1 MKTKFVVAAILILFN
16 SLCPAQNADL
26 PSDFLSKEFHS
37 ERRQKL
43 RDKLPAN
50 SVAVLFANA
59 VRNRANDVDYFFHQ
73 DPDFLYLTGYKEPN
87 SVLLIFKDLQTAN
100 NGAQYNEI
108 IFTQARNARAEMWTG
123 RRLGKEGVKSSLG
136 FEQAFDATEF
146 SRYNVNFSKFDQV
159 LFFDFKNDVRDV
171 LKDSTD
177 LYDLIEKFKAK
188 VNYPVKNGVT
198 LAVEPNKNNLNTTG
212 LGPLLADLRGVK
224 TKEELELLRK
234 AASISAIGHAE
245 AMKAI
250 RPGLSEREI
259 QGLQEYV
266 FKKYQAEDQGYPSIV
281 GAGHNGCILH
291 YMENYKPSITNKE
304 LILMDLAA
312 EYHGYSADVTRTVP
326 VNGKFSLEQ
335 KQIYELVLQ
344 AQEAVFKICKPGTPF
359 KEIENTARVTINKGL
374 KELGFPITSET
385 ERNLF
390 YPHGCSH
397 HIGLDVHDR
406 GKYDSLRQNMVITV
420 EPGIYIPENSNCDKK
435 WWGISVRIED
445 DVLITEKGNELLS
458 FAAPRTVKDIEELMK
473 QPSAFDNFV
482 LPELD
487 KVKPKTKG
495 EK

>member
-1 MKTKFVVAAILILFN
+1 MKIKLLVIIL
-16 SLCPAQNADL
+16 LCQLSYLLNAQNIDL
-26 PSDFLSKEFHS
+26 PSDFLSKKFYAG
-37 ERRQKL
+37 RREIL
-43 RDKLPAN
+43 REKLPAN

-59 VRNRANDVDYFFHQ
+59 IRNRANDVDYFFHQ

-87 SVLLIFKDLQTAN
+87 SVLLIFKELQTAN
-100 NGAQYNEI
+100 NGKQYNEI
-108 IFTQARNARAEMWTG
+108 LFAQARNARAEMWTG
-123 RRLGKEGVKSSLG
+123 RRLGSEGVKSLLG
-136 FEQAFDATEF
+136 FEQSFDAVEF
-146 SRYNVNFSKFDQV
+146 SRYDINFSTFDQV

-171 LKDSTD
+171 PKDSTD
-177 LYDLIEKFKAK
+177 LYDLIEKFKTKAS
-188 VNYPVKNGVT
+188 YPKSNGVT
-198 LAVEPNKNNLNTTG
+198 LAIEPTKNNLNTTT
-212 LGPLLADLRGVK
+212 LGSLLADMRGIK

-234 AASISAIGHAE
+234 AVTISAIGHAE

-259 QGLQEYV
+259 QGLQEYI

-304 LILMDLAA
+304 LLLMDLAA

-326 VNGKFSLEQ
+326 VSGKFSPEQ
-335 KQIYELVLQ
+335 KLIYELVLR
-344 AQEAVFKICKPGTPF
+344 AQEAVINICKPGTSF
-359 KEIENTARVTINKGL
+359 KEIESTARITINKGL

-385 ERNLF
+385 DRNLF

-406 GKYDSLRQNMVITV
+406 GNYDSLKQNMVITV
-420 EPGIYIPENSNCDKK
+420 EPGIYIPENSKCDKK

-445 DVLITEKGNELLS
+445 DVLITERGHELLS

-473 QPSAFDNFV
+473 QPSTFDNFT

-487 KVKPKTKG
+487 KVKPTIKQ
-495 EK
+495 

>member
-1 MKTKFVVAAILILFN
+1 MKPLFIVAAVVVLF
-16 SLCPAQNADL
+16 SSFCAAQNADL
-26 PSDFLSKEFHS
+26 PSDFLSKDFHAD
-37 ERRQKL
+37 RRQKL
-43 RDKLPAN
+43 REKLPTN
-50 SVAVLFANA
+50 SMAILFANA

-87 SVLLIFKDLQTAN
+87 SVLLIFKESQTAN
-100 NGAQYNEI
+100 NGKKYNEI
-108 IFTQARNARAEMWTG
+108 IFTQARNERAEMWTG
-123 RRLGKEGVKSSLG
+123 RRLGKDGVKSMLG
-136 FEQAFDATEF
+136 FEQAFDAAEF
-146 SRYNVNFSKFDQV
+146 SHYSINFSKFDQV

-171 LKDSTD
+171 PKDSTD
-177 LYDLIEKFKAK
+177 LYNLIETFKDKA
-188 VNYPVKNGVT
+188 NYPTKNGIT
-198 LAVEPNKNNLNTTG
+198 LAVEPNKSNLNTTG
-212 LGPLLADLRGVK
+212 LGLLLADLRGIK

-234 AASISAIGHAE
+234 AVSISAIGHAE

-259 QGLQEYV
+259 QGIQEYV

-326 VNGKFSLEQ
+326 VNGIFSPEQ

-344 AQEAVFKICKPGTPF
+344 AQEAVFKICKPGTAF

-406 GKYDSLRQNMVITV
+406 GKYDTLRQNMVITV

-473 QPSAFDNFV
+473 QPSAFDNFA

-487 KVKPKTKG
+487 KVKPKSKAR
-495 EK
+495 E